1 MKDDLGLTADEW
13 VILRLLSDIM
23 RREAASVRCAM
34 DYLLKK
40 HKAPNICI
48 AIDRLHEE
56 RKNTK

>member
-13 VILRLLSDIM
+13 VILRLLSDITRGENVNV
-23 RREAASVRCAM
+23 RRAV
-34 DYLLKK
+34 DYLIKK